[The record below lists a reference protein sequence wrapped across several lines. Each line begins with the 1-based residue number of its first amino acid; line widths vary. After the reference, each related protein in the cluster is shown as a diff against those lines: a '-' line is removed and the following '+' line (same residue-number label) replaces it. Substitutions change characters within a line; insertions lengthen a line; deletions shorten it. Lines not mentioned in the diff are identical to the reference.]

1 MGTRTPPT
9 LPRSAAAAIVLVTL
23 GVGFARC
30 QAILTAPAGSTLSMT
45 ANPEFIPAHGGVSV
59 ISVLVVEPTGT
70 VVPDGTVVQFF
81 TTLGRIDE
89 QGRTNDGVARVNLL
103 ATGLSGPAAVT
114 AVSGGEAAPPPSSTT
129 PGTTTP
135 GSTTTTLRPQE
146 GQGRNPPL
154 GAAQGVGSVSV
165 TVAIGSALPSRI
177 VLTAEPARITAQR
190 ASLIRA
196 IVLDANGN
204 PVANVPV
211 FFTLRVP
218 TATERLAGGGRPV
231 FTDTNGVAEDVLS
244 TTAAATAPPRVVIV
258 QAIASDGTTAEVAV
272 AVN

>member
-9 LPRSAAAAIVLVTL
+9 FPRSAAAAVVLVTL

-30 QAILTAPAGSTLSMT
+30 QAILTSPAGSLLSMT

-114 AVSGGEAAPPPSSTT
+114 AVSGGEGPPSPSSTT
-129 PGTTTP
+129 PGPTTP

-146 GQGRNPPL
+146 QGRNPPL

-165 TVAIGSALPSRI
+165 TVAIGNGLPSRI
-177 VLTAEPARITAQR
+177 VLTAEPTRITAQR

-196 IVLDANGN
+196 IVLDENGN
-204 PVANVPV
+204 PVASVPV
-211 FFTLRVP
+211 FFMLRVP
-218 TATERLAGGGRPV
+218 TATERLAGGGRPA
-231 FTDTNGVAEDVLS
+231 FTDTSGVAEDVLS

-258 QAIASDGTTAEVAV
+258 QAIAPDGTTAEVGV

>member
-1 MGTRTPPT
+1 
-9 LPRSAAAAIVLVTL
+9 VLATL

-30 QAILTAPAGSTLSMT
+30 QAILTAPSGSTLSMT

-59 ISVLVVEPTGT
+59 ISVLVIEPTGT

-114 AVSGGEAAPPPSSTT
+114 AVSGGEAAPPASSTTTPGSTT
-129 PGTTTP
+129 PGTTT
-135 GSTTTTLRPQE
+135 TTLGP
-146 GQGRNPPL
+146 GQVRNPPL

-177 VLTAEPARITAQR
+177 VLTADPVRITAQR

-196 IVLDANGN
+196 IVLDVNGN

-211 FFTLRVP
+211 FFILPFP
-218 TATERLAGGGRPV
+218 TATERLDLGGRPA
-231 FTDTNGVAEDVLS
+231 FTDTNGVAEDVLR

-258 QAIASDGTTAEVAV
+258 GAIAPNGTTESVSV